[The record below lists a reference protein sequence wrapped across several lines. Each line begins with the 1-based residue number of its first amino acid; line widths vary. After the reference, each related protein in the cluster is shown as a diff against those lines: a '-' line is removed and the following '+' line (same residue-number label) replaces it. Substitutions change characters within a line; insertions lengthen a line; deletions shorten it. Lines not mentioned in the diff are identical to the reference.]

1 MTSASD
7 LLLPRLEGDTYEE
20 LRAGFAL
27 EVPDRFNLAAS
38 CVDRHPQNAPA
49 LIAVGG
55 DGSVRRYS
63 FGDVARLAGALAR
76 TLREL
81 GLVTG
86 DRVAVQLPQSPE
98 VAITHM
104 AAYKAGLVVVPL
116 SYLFGPDGLSY
127 RLGDSG
133 ARVLVT
139 DSAGMGKLDGIW
151 SDLPDLQHVILTE
164 SSGSRD
170 PRILEFDQ
178 ASAGPGINTV
188 LTGAEDPATLLY
200 TSGTTGRPKGAL
212 LPHRTLL
219 GNLSGFCLSH
229 EFFPRGDDLFWS
241 PADWAWAGGLFDA
254 LLPTWF
260 CGRCIVSA
268 PIGHFDPE
276 WAYRLMTEHGVRNS
290 FLFPTALKMMRQ
302 SGLEPP
308 RDLRLRTVASGGEA
322 LGEEILAWGRE
333 TLGVTIN
340 EFYGQT
346 EANFFVGNCASRWPV
361 RAGSMGR
368 PYPGFDVELQSVE
381 GASVPVGEVGEVV
394 LRTPSPNQFLGY
406 WQLPDATAGKHRGEW
421 LLTGDLARFDEG
433 GYLWFEGRADDII
446 LSAGYR
452 IGPTD
457 IEDCL
462 LRHPAVAMAAV
473 IGVPDPVRTQ
483 AIKAY
488 IVLRPG
494 FEPLHELED
503 ALRQHVKA
511 RLAAYQYPRQFEFVT
526 ELPMT
531 TTGKIRRVEL
541 RRLDAARGDQ

>member
-1 MTSASD
+1 VTD
-7 LLLPRLEGDTYEE
+7 PGLPRLEGRSYEE
-20 LRAGFAL
+20 LRSRFAL
-27 EVPDRFNLAAS
+27 EVPERFNLASS
-38 CVDRHPQNAPA
+38 CLDRHPDLAA
-49 LIAVGG
+49 AMIAVGA
-55 DGSVRRYS
+55 DGRVRRYS
-63 FGDVARLAGALAR
+63 FGDIGRLAGALAG
-76 TLREL
+76 TFREL
-81 GLVTG
+81 GLERG

-104 AAYKAGLVVVPL
+104 AAYKAGLIVVPL

-133 ARVLVT
+133 ARILVT
-139 DSAGMGKLDGIW
+139 DRAGLDRLDGIW
-151 SDLPDLQHVILTE
+151 GDLPDLQHVILSE
-164 SSGSRD
+164 PSGSRD
-170 PRILEFDQ
+170 GRLLEFDR
-178 ASAGPGINTV
+178 ASSGPSLETAA
-188 LTGAEDPATLLY
+188 TGADDPATLLY

-212 LPHRTLL
+212 LPQRALL
-219 GNLSGFCLSH
+219 GNLPGFCLSH
-229 EFFPRGDDLFWS
+229 EFFPQGADLFWS

-276 WAYRLMTEHGVRNS
+276 WAYRLMAEHGVRNT

-302 SGLEPP
+302 SGLQPP
-308 RDLRLRTVASGGEA
+308 PAVRLRSVASGGEA

-333 TLGVTIN
+333 TLGLTIN

-346 EANFFVGNCASRWPV
+346 EANLFVGNCASRWPV

-368 PYPGFDVELQSVE
+368 PYPGFDVQVQSGE
-381 GASVPVGEVGEVV
+381 GVPVPAGEVGEVV
-394 LRTPSPNQFLGY
+394 LGTPSPNQFLGY
-406 WQLPDATAGKHRGEW
+406 WRQPEATAAKHRSGW
-421 LLTGDLARFDEG
+421 LLTGDLARLDED

-462 LRHPAVAMAAV
+462 MRHPAVAMAAV

-488 IVLRPG
+488 VVLRTG
-494 FEPLHELED
+494 IEARAELED

-541 RRLDAARGDQ
+541 RRLDALRGGT